1 MIHLMKDYFKVFGY
15 SLIVSIFAAIVERIS
30 ISPIVGF
37 LHNRWIKIIPYD
49 NAKEIYLWI
58 GQIVGTLV
66 FIVVMYITLRGKN
79 WSKMKSIIAVVIS
92 LIILCILGIAILNL

>member
-1 MIHLMKDYFKVFGY
+1 M
-15 SLIVSIFAAIVERIS
+15 
-30 ISPIVGF
+30 IVGF

-66 FIVVMYITLRGKN
+66 FIVVMYITLREKQ
-79 WSKMKSIIAVVIS
+79 WSKLKSLIAVTIS
-92 LIILCILGIAILNL
+92 LIILFVLGIIVLII